1 MYSSSSLSGVEA
13 SDICL
18 FLCVPAPFF
27 VTGINAKC
35 ALVFLLTVRMIWVE
49 KIFLFL
55 ELLQWEIILIHSKTQ
70 FCVEKKQF

>member
-35 ALVFLLTVRMIWVE
+35 ACVFTYSENDLSGE
-49 KIFLFL
+49 NIFIFGAFTMRNNP
-55 ELLQWEIILIHSKTQ
+55 HS
-70 FCVEKKQF
+70 